1 MMIATQNELQDLI
14 ERAERCDAIAL
25 DTEFIWERTYY
36 PRFGLIQ
43 LALSDEDCYLID
55 PLAIKDLSEL
65 GRLLADPNIVKIFHD
80 APQDLAILNRA
91 CGSPPRNIFDT
102 RLAAGFTGLSATL
115 SLSKLVKILLDIDL
129 RKTETR
135 TNWLKR
141 PLDKEQLEYAQD
153 DVRYLRALRIL
164 LLSSIIG
171 PEIKSWLQEELEL
184 LDNPATY
191 TGYRDEDRYLKIKE
205 AGNLDPNALSIL
217 RELTMWREKEAR
229 STNRPRGHIVP
240 DTVLVDIAKKHLDNL
255 DVIKVETKISSRAVK
270 RYGKQIIAAVK
281 GGMASEKPVETPLTK
296 TIKLTKKDKNTL
308 DRLNQ
313 LVRAKSEVQGIDPTI
328 IGNGQELKLLV
339 KILNKSCESKMLRQM
354 EGWRKTF
361 LKDFF
366 RQTA

>member
-1 MMIATQNELQDLI
+1 
-14 ERAERCDAIAL
+14 
-25 DTEFIWERTYY
+25 
-36 PRFGLIQ
+36 
-43 LALSDEDCYLID
+43 
-55 PLAIKDLSEL
+55 
-65 GRLLADPNIVKIFHD
+65 
-80 APQDLAILNRA
+80 
-91 CGSPPRNIFDT
+91 
-102 RLAAGFTGLSATL
+102 L
-115 SLSKLVKILLDIDL
+115 SLSKLVKNLLDIDL

-141 PLDKEQLEYAQD
+141 PLDKEQIEYALD

-191 TGYRDEDRYLKIKE
+191 MGYRDQDRYLKIKE
-205 AGNLDPNALSIL
+205 AGKLEPKALAIL
-217 RELTMWREKEAR
+217 RELTTWREKEAR
-229 STNRPRGHIVP
+229 STNRPRGHVVP

-255 DVIKVETKISSRAVK
+255 DAIRAETKISSRAMK
-270 RYGKQIIAAVK
+270 RYGKQIIDAVEN
-281 GGMASEKPVETPLTK
+281 GLASEKPVALPLSK
-296 TIKLTKKDKNTL
+296 TIKLTKKDKDTL

-313 LVRAKSEVQGIDPTI
+313 LVRAKSEVQGIDPAI

-366 RQTA
+366 RLTA